1 MHELHVL
8 DVSGNRL
15 EHLPIEIGQCNLK
28 AIWLAENQ
36 SQPLLKYQQEID
48 EKTGQKVLTCYLLPQ
63 QGFSE
68 HLGKNIA
75 AALWARIGKNT
86 DKIAV

>member
-1 MHELHVL
+1 MLELHVL

-68 HLGKNIA
+68 HLGKHDHGC
-75 AALWARIGKNT
+75 RVRG
-86 DKIAV
+86 VRGVG